1 MTDSAFKRWAD
12 FLDKEKIDSTPTT
25 NRFIARF
32 RLASNFTGINADGY
46 SEKTLRAYNS
56 LMSVFFSHTAFDSFT
71 EAIAEN
77 ERREDKKLLLNF
89 KVDLHN
95 HPFEDLQLAE
105 DIRSNEKLM
114 NIIIN
119 YADVSRTTVQ
129 MEALMSFY
137 GGVIGGAHLNAVAKQ
152 IRHLVAHGH
161 MTAYGSDAVDTDN
174 GKAFFSLAELIR
186 NETYALFDQYVSK
199 LEAKYAKLHLGE
211 KFE

>member
-1 MTDSAFKRWAD
+1 MTDSAFKRWSD
-12 FLDKEKIDSTPTT
+12 FLGNEEIEDTPTT

-32 RLASNFTGINADGY
+32 RLASKFTGINADGY

-56 LMSVFFSHTAFDSFT
+56 LMSVFLSHTAFESFT

-114 NIIIN
+114 KIIIN
-119 YADVSRTTVQ
+119 YADISRTTVQ

-137 GGVIGGAHLNAVAKQ
+137 GGVIGGTHLNAVAKQ

-199 LEAKYAKLHLGE
+199 LEAKFSNMRLGV
-211 KFE
+211 KF